1 MSSMALAV
9 CLLFDVNGDR
19 TIRRLWARLEA
30 RGVPTPLTHTHG
42 HHRPHLSLAVARTWD
57 LAAIREAVAQLPAG
71 DQLTIPFQGT
81 LAFPRGRAALAAAAG
96 ADLVRRQ
103 EAVARAVLATG
114 ADLHHHYAPG
124 RWVPHVSVATG
135 GSANRLPLIATMVN
149 DSLPL
154 VVETTHAGL
163 VDSSTGELWP
173 LPSLP

>member
-1 MSSMALAV
+1 MALAV
-9 CLLFDVNGDR
+9 CLLFDAHGDR
-19 TIRRLWARLEA
+19 TIRQLWMRLEA

-42 HHRPHLSLAVARTWD
+42 QHRPHLSLAVARTWD
-57 LAAIREAVAQLPAG
+57 LAAIQHALAQLPAG
-71 DQLTIPFQGT
+71 EQLTIRFQGT

-103 EAVARAVLATG
+103 EAAARAVMATG

-135 GSANRLPLIATMVN
+135 GSATGLPLIATTVS

-154 VVETTHAGL
+154 VVAVTHAGL
-163 VDSSTGELWP
+163 IDSSTGELWP